1 MSVQLSTPPLSKDK
15 SSEKSTTPKSSKKKF
30 FSNLLHR
37 KNKNETSPNLGLNN
51 GLKSRSSSAST
62 KVSSSP
68 SLTNKLKRQPWV
80 SNNSKRT
87 SRSQVRGRS
96 KGPDVSGNC
105 IDDDDDSVFN
115 YAEEDEIEDSRNVF
129 DMTSSLSSLSHAMSS
144 HSLNELGVRH
154 NNSSNTNIG
163 DMINL
168 TMQSTDAQ
176 PQPWDGLTPE
186 SLVVPQ
192 YVKTHRRNK
201 HSPRALNNL
210 FLAQELNVESC
221 ASKNHNDN
229 DSISS
234 ESLKQGTSSDD
245 DHDEILYEHET
256 QATSEFFSDSQGYSK
271 RPAHKRKNKNDFNE
285 VYVMEFSRDGK
296 YLAVAGRNSIIK
308 IWKVISSPLSRLEQ
322 KNAESLNENSKS
334 KKTNKNLYKGAPVF
348 HQAPVRVFKGHTHS
362 VLSLDWSKNNFLIS
376 GSMDR
381 LVKLWHVD
389 RLDCLETFQND
400 DFVTTVKFH
409 PMDDRFFLSGSLDN
423 QVRLWSI
430 LEKNIA
436 YNKDLG
442 DDILITAASFTPD
455 GQHCIV
461 GGFNGSIFALEIN
474 GLHVINRFEVK
485 EKSFVHSFHNKNGNK
500 ITGIKIFES
509 REYSRLKIIDDDPLA
524 KWNFLITTNDSK
536 IRLVNSDLKKL
547 VTRFKGLTNTSS
559 SIVADMTDDFHYI
572 VSGSEDHWCYVWEN
586 NNSIINNKLKLALKD
601 LVLEGKNHI
610 NDLQSK
616 HKSYA
621 KLIHKNPLMKKLN
634 VQKFLDDEN
643 AIEYVANENNSYV
656 AFHPHHSKVN
666 VAVFAPEN
674 TKKLLELSDDL
685 IFELIK
691 RGKKYNLGGVED
703 DKSLENDNPDDFSSE
718 IGVNGGHIIIT
729 TDQYGL
735 IRVFRQDSAYE
746 VRKKLRDILKLKKEN
761 CSKLKSDS
769 KVNSCNQLCDSKT
782 NKNNLRLDLPRSRS
796 TRLAN
801 NRSLSPSNDGYFALK
816 NKLHSRIKGNSNGI
830 SNTSSSLSTMD
841 GKSSNPGTPSSMYQ
855 ISDHRS
861 SSQSNLPRFVSSS
874 SLVNGATLHNTSSS
888 GIMSQVDAT
897 VDIRNDD
904 IDSISM
910 SEKSYIPETGNTSL
924 NAPESAY
931 TLTLTPS
938 NDNKSSRTLTAT
950 PPVSSTKTEVFPALD
965 NQKKGI
971 PLLINTGSTVDNK
984 EDKSEIINFH
994 TLANDSINMD
1004 RAFEGPNSNNSS
1016 FYNAENNTRGRM

>member
-1 MSVQLSTPPLSKDK
+1 MSVQLSTPPSSKDK
-15 SSEKSTTPKSSKKKF
+15 SSEKSITPKSSKKKF

-37 KNKNETSPNLGLNN
+37 KHRNETSPKQ
-51 GLKSRSSSAST
+51 GLKGDPSRSSSSST

-68 SLTNKLKRQPWV
+68 SLTNKLKHQ
-80 SNNSKRT
+80 SNNSSKTTRP
-87 SRSQVRGRS
+87 QARGRS
-96 KGPDVSGNC
+96 KGRDISDNC
-105 IDDDDDSVFN
+105 IDDEDSVFN
-115 YAEEDEIEDSRNVF
+115 YAEDDEVNTNNAF
-129 DMTSSLSSLSHAMSS
+129 DMSSSSSSLSRVTSS
-144 HSLNELGVRH
+144 HSINNDLGVRH
-154 NNSSNTNIG
+154 NNASNANIG
-163 DMINL
+163 DMMNL
-168 TMQSTDAQ
+168 ALPSNDSQ
-176 PQPWDGLTPE
+176 PQLWDGLTPE
-186 SLVVPQ
+186 SLVVPR

-210 FLAQELNVESC
+210 FLAQELNVEWCS
-221 ASKNHNDN
+221 SKNHNDN

-256 QATSEFFSDSQGYSK
+256 QAANEFYSDSQGYSK
-271 RPAHKRKNKNDFNE
+271 RPAHKRQSKNDYNE

-322 KNAESLNENSKS
+322 KNEEINFNIKS

-348 HQAPVRVFKGHTHS
+348 HQVPVRVFKGHTHS

-389 RLDCLETFQND
+389 RPDCLETFQND

-409 PMDDRFFLSGSLDN
+409 PTDDRFFLSGSLDN
-423 QVRLWSI
+423 QIRLWSI

-485 EKSFVHSFHNKNGNK
+485 EKSFVHSFHNRNGNK

-509 REYSRLKIIDDDPLA
+509 REYSRLKIVDDDPLA

-547 VTRFKGLTNTSS
+547 VTRFKGLTNNSS

-621 KLIHKNPLMKKLN
+621 NLIHKNPLMKKLN
-634 VQKFLDDEN
+634 VQKYLDDEN
-643 AIEYVANENNSYV
+643 SMEYVANENNSYV

-674 TKKLLELSDDL
+674 TKKL
-685 IFELIK
+685 
-691 RGKKYNLGGVED
+691 
-703 DKSLENDNPDDFSSE
+703 
-718 IGVNGGHIIIT
+718 
-729 TDQYGL
+729 
-735 IRVFRQDSAYE
+735 
-746 VRKKLRDILKLKKEN
+746 
-761 CSKLKSDS
+761 
-769 KVNSCNQLCDSKT
+769 
-782 NKNNLRLDLPRSRS
+782 
-796 TRLAN
+796 
-801 NRSLSPSNDGYFALK
+801 
-816 NKLHSRIKGNSNGI
+816 
-830 SNTSSSLSTMD
+830 
-841 GKSSNPGTPSSMYQ
+841 
-855 ISDHRS
+855 
-861 SSQSNLPRFVSSS
+861 
-874 SLVNGATLHNTSSS
+874 
-888 GIMSQVDAT
+888 
-897 VDIRNDD
+897 
-904 IDSISM
+904 
-910 SEKSYIPETGNTSL
+910 
-924 NAPESAY
+924 
-931 TLTLTPS
+931 
-938 NDNKSSRTLTAT
+938 
-950 PPVSSTKTEVFPALD
+950 
-965 NQKKGI
+965 
-971 PLLINTGSTVDNK
+971 
-984 EDKSEIINFH
+984 
-994 TLANDSINMD
+994 
-1004 RAFEGPNSNNSS
+1004 
-1016 FYNAENNTRGRM
+1016 

>member
-1 MSVQLSTPPLSKDK
+1 MSVQLSTPPSSKDK
-15 SSEKSTTPKSSKKKF
+15 CSEKAITPKSSKKKF

-37 KNKNETSPNLGLNN
+37 KQRNETSPKQGQN
-51 GLKSRSSSAST
+51 GGPSRASSSST

-68 SLTNKLKRQPWV
+68 SLTNKLKHQSWV
-80 SNNSKRT
+80 SNNSSRT
-87 SRSQVRGRS
+87 TRSQARGRS
-96 KGPDVSGNC
+96 KGRDMSDNC
-105 IDDDDDSVFN
+105 IDDEDSVFN
-115 YAEEDEIEDSRNVF
+115 YAEDDEVDTKNVF
-129 DMTSSLSSLSHAMSS
+129 DMTSSNSSLSRITSS
-144 HSLNELGVRH
+144 HSINNDLRGRH
-154 NNSSNTNIG
+154 NNVSNTNIG
-163 DMINL
+163 EMMNL
-168 TMQSTDAQ
+168 KLPSSDSQSQ
-176 PQPWDGLTPE
+176 LWDGLTPE
-186 SLVVPQ
+186 SLVMPR

-256 QATSEFFSDSQGYSK
+256 QAADEFYSNSQGYSK
-271 RPAHKRKNKNDFNE
+271 RPAHKRQNKNDYNE

-322 KNAESLNENSKS
+322 NNEEANYNDKS
-334 KKTNKNLYKGAPVF
+334 KKTNKNLYRGAPVF

-409 PMDDRFFLSGSLDN
+409 PTDDRFFLSGSLDN

-461 GGFNGSIFALEIN
+461 GGFNGSLFALEIN

-509 REYSRLKIIDDDPLA
+509 REYSRLKIVDDDPLA

-547 VTRFKGLTNTSS
+547 VTRFKGLTNNSS

-572 VSGSEDHWCYVWEN
+572 VSGSEDHWCYIWEN

-621 KLIHKNPLMKKLN
+621 NLIHKNPLMKKLN
-634 VQKFLDDEN
+634 VQKYLDDEDS
-643 AIEYVANENNSYV
+643 IEYVANENNSYV

-685 IFELIK
+685 IFELVK
-691 RGKKYNLGGVED
+691 RGKKYNLIKDED
-703 DKSLENDNPDDFSSE
+703 DEVQKYDSSGDILSEN
-718 IGVNGGHIIIT
+718 GLNGGHIIVT

-735 IRVFRQDSAYE
+735 IRVFRQDPAYE
-746 VRKKLRDILKLKKEN
+746 IRKKLRDILKLKKDV
-761 CSKLKSDS
+761 CCPKSKSDC
-769 KVNSCNQLCDSKT
+769 KINSTSQLGDSKM
-782 NKNNLRLDLPRSRS
+782 NKNDLRLDLPHSYS
-796 TRLAN
+796 TRLMQN
-801 NRSLSPSNDGYFALK
+801 SSLSPSREGYFSLK
-816 NKLHSRIKGNSNGI
+816 NKIHSRIKGNGNGVSNM
-830 SNTSSSLSTMD
+830 NCSLSAMT
-841 GKSSNPGTPSSMYQ
+841 GKGTSSSMYQ
-855 ISDHRS
+855 ISDNRS
-861 SSQSNLPRFVSSS
+861 SSQSNLPRYISSS
-874 SLVNGATLHNTSSS
+874 SLVNGTPSHKASSS

-897 VDIRNDD
+897 IDIRNDEV
-904 IDSISM
+904 DSL
-910 SEKSYIPETGNTSL
+910 SEKSYIPEAGNTSL
-924 NAPESAY
+924 KAPESAY
-931 TLTLTPS
+931 TLTL
-938 NDNKSSRTLTAT
+938 NDDKSTSTLTTA
-950 PPVSSTKTEVFPALD
+950 PPVSSTKPEAFPAFD
-965 NQKKGI
+965 NQKKEI
-971 PLLINTGSTVDNK
+971 PLLINTGSTVDNE
-984 EDKSEIINFH
+984 EDKPEIINFQ
-994 TLANDSINMD
+994 TPVNNGRNMD
-1004 RAFEGPNSNNSS
+1004 RAFEDPNLYNTSFNNAQSNG
-1016 FYNAENNTRGRM
+1016 ENEHK

>member
-1 MSVQLSTPPLSKDK
+1 MSVQLSTPPSSKDK
-15 SSEKSTTPKSSKKKF
+15 SSEKSITPKSSKKKF

-37 KNKNETSPNLGLNN
+37 KHRNETSPKQ
-51 GLKSRSSSAST
+51 GLKGDPSRSSSSST

-68 SLTNKLKRQPWV
+68 SLTNKLKHQ
-80 SNNSKRT
+80 SNNSSKTTRP
-87 SRSQVRGRS
+87 QARGRS
-96 KGPDVSGNC
+96 KGRDISDNC
-105 IDDDDDSVFN
+105 IDDEDSVFN
-115 YAEEDEIEDSRNVF
+115 YAEDDEVNTNNAF
-129 DMTSSLSSLSHAMSS
+129 DMSSSSSSLSRVTSS
-144 HSLNELGVRH
+144 HSINNDLGVRH
-154 NNSSNTNIG
+154 NNASNANIG
-163 DMINL
+163 DMMNL
-168 TMQSTDAQ
+168 ALPSNDSQ
-176 PQPWDGLTPE
+176 PQLWDGLTPE
-186 SLVVPQ
+186 SLVVPR

-210 FLAQELNVESC
+210 FLAQELNVEWCS
-221 ASKNHNDN
+221 SKNHNDN

-256 QATSEFFSDSQGYSK
+256 QAANEFYSDSQGYSK
-271 RPAHKRKNKNDFNE
+271 RPAHKRQSKNDYNE

-322 KNAESLNENSKS
+322 KNEEINFNIKS

-348 HQAPVRVFKGHTHS
+348 HQVPVRVFKGHTHS

-389 RLDCLETFQND
+389 RPDCLETFQND

-409 PMDDRFFLSGSLDN
+409 PTDDRFFLSGSLDN
-423 QVRLWSI
+423 QIRLWSI

-485 EKSFVHSFHNKNGNK
+485 EKSFVHSFHNRNGNK

-509 REYSRLKIIDDDPLA
+509 REYSRLKIVDDDPLA

-547 VTRFKGLTNTSS
+547 VTRFKGLTNNSS

-621 KLIHKNPLMKKLN
+621 NLIHKNPLMKKLN
-634 VQKFLDDEN
+634 VQKYLDDEN
-643 AIEYVANENNSYV
+643 SMEYVANENNSYV

-691 RGKKYNLGGVED
+691 RGKKYNLIKDED
-703 DKSLENDNPDDFSSE
+703 NEAQKYDNSGDFLSEN
-718 IGVNGGHIIIT
+718 GLNGGHIIVT

-735 IRVFRQDSAYE
+735 IRVFRQDAAYE
-746 VRKKLRDILKLKKEN
+746 IRKKLRDILKLKKDGS
-761 CSKLKSDS
+761 CSKNRSDY
-769 KVNSCNQLCDSKT
+769 KINSSSQLGDLKT
-782 NKNNLRLDLPRSRS
+782 NKNELRLDLPHSYS
-796 TRLAN
+796 TRLMQ
-801 NRSLSPSNDGYFALK
+801 NRSLSPSHDGYFAFK
-816 NKLHSRIKGNSNGI
+816 NKIHSRIKGNGNGVSNM
-830 SNTSSSLSTMD
+830 NT
-841 GKSSNPGTPSSMYQ
+841 KSMVPGTSSSMYQ
-855 ISDHRS
+855 VSDNRS
-861 SSQSNLPRFVSSS
+861 SSQSNLPRYISSS
-874 SLVNGATLHNTSSS
+874 SLVNGTPSHNTSSS

-897 VDIRNDD
+897 IDIRNDD
-904 IDSISM
+904 VDSS

-924 NAPESAY
+924 KAPESAY
-931 TLTLTPS
+931 TLTL
-938 NDNKSSRTLTAT
+938 NDNKSTSTLTTA
-950 PPVSSTKTEVFPALD
+950 PPVSSTKPEEFPPFD
-965 NQKKGI
+965 NKKRGI
-971 PLLINTGSTVDNK
+971 PLLINTGSTVDNE
-984 EDKSEIINFH
+984 EDKTEIINFH
-994 TLANDSINMD
+994 TPINNSRNMD
-1004 RAFEGPNSNNSS
+1004 RAFEDPNLYNNSL
-1016 FYNAENNTRGRM
+1016 